1 MFFDLFINTEIK
13 YEDDDY
19 KIFEQSIIDMYN
31 IDNIQYDFCDEL
43 KYIKLLQYKY
53 VDVCIPNFDVDYSNC
68 MSGNDHHI
76 SNPTYTKAKKRI
88 ETKEELENYCL
99 KFKNIFNSS
108 LSYAEKVIFIDYFI
122 LKKGR
127 ESVKER
133 LRIGNERFKVI
144 KSSCLIKFALGL
156 DFEVDSNI
164 KVGEQM

>member
-1 MFFDLFINTEIK
+1 MFFDLFINIEIK

-31 IDNIQYDFCDEL
+31 VENIQCDFYDEL

-53 VDVCIPNFDVDYSNC
+53 VDECIPSFDVDYNKCILSN
-68 MSGNDHHI
+68 DYYI

-99 KFKNIFNSS
+99 KFKKIFNNS

-127 ESVKER
+127 EPVKER

-156 DFEVDSNI
+156 DFEKANNR
-164 KVGEQM
+164 VGEKL